1 MLLLLLILKLLCPA
15 ANILEFNK
23 LPTLELEYEK
33 LENEEFG
40 DDGIIGGGV
49 GVDAKIL
56 SILRISF
63 SFIKPSEIFIL
74 AHDDDAAL
82 AATLLLLLHNLH
94 LSAIELPNRSSRLFS
109 SVDDTDEDSMLPLV
123 SLTFVALLLLELML
137 AWLVLLLLLF
147 ILALFNVDDDVFEVI
162 MVLANV
168 FPDDVDPLDEDDEE
182 EDDDADDEKSSL
194 IFFLFCSESPAA
206 AAAAAVAV
214 SSVEFFRLDVVLC
227 IQNVKHS

>member
-1 MLLLLLILKLLCPA
+1 MLLLLILKLLCPVA
-15 ANILEFNK
+15 SKLEFNK

-63 SFIKPSEIFIL
+63 SFIKLSDIFIF
-74 AHDDDAAL
+74 AHDDVDAAL
-82 AATLLLLLHNLH
+82 ATTLLLVLHNLH

-109 SVDDTDEDSMLPLV
+109 SVDDTDDDSMLPLV

-137 AWLVLLLLLF
+137 TWLALLLLF
-147 ILALFNVDDDVFEVI
+147 ILALFNVDADVLEVI

-194 IFFLFCSESPAA
+194 TFFLLCSESPAA

-227 IQNVKHS
+227 IENVKHS

>member
-1 MLLLLLILKLLCPA
+1 
-15 ANILEFNK
+15 
-23 LPTLELEYEK
+23 
-33 LENEEFG
+33 
-40 DDGIIGGGV
+40 V

-63 SFIKPSEIFIL
+63 SFIKLSDIFIF
-74 AHDDDAAL
+74 AHDDADAAL
-82 AATLLLLLHNLH
+82 ATTLLLVLHNLH

-109 SVDDTDEDSMLPLV
+109 SVDDTDDDSMLPLV

-137 AWLVLLLLLF
+137 AWLVLLLLL

-194 IFFLFCSESPAA
+194 TFFLLCSESPAAA

-227 IQNVKHS
+227 IENVKHS